1 MPIPKSVAVF
11 NKYVTN
17 RFFLLFAGGIL
28 PFAVLRHRGRK
39 LGKEYETPLMAFKT
53 DDGFVFALTYGRKV
67 DWVRNLLTHDGGV
80 LLYGGEEYT
89 LHSIRHAT
97 YDEVKDRFPGIVRTA
112 LGIISVNHCLIVQ
125 STPA

>member
-17 RFFLLFAGGIL
+17 RFFLLFAGGIP
-28 PFAVLRHRGRK
+28 PFAVLRHRGRRS
-39 LGKEYETPLMAFKT
+39 GRGYETPLMAFQT

-80 LLYGGEEYT
+80 LLYGGEEYK
-89 LHSIRHAT
+89 LHSIRYAP
-97 YDEVKDRFPGIVRTA
+97 YDEVKDRFPRIVRTA
-112 LGIISVNHCLIVQ
+112 LGIISVNHCLIGQ
-125 STPA
+125 SIPT